1 MQKLDMATVASGSYN
16 ILFFTLLLILNFL
29 GSLSSEV
36 ILVKDNLF
44 TTEEIRD
51 MKTLLSH
58 EETFW
63 VFKPIS
69 QLKESSNDIPN
80 DIQGSL
86 SRARQANTCF
96 SWTTNLPLDSFKNS
110 SPWRKLTETLSSNFE
125 ANGDYKILG
134 FEGKINVRG
143 THLCG
148 EKWIVN
154 EQDFASFV
162 AIIFL
167 VDWKRNSYGELVIY
181 NNKGEILKAVYP
193 KEGRLV
199 VFPSALE
206 HVLKPLANDLSAGR
220 LYVMK
225 FHISVSGKTQKIGTT
240 AGEKA
245 VGFSQ
250 YIPSFKHLT
259 KADAFS
265 VEKEDVK
272 QFVTRNFTTSDGRHI
287 VVLDDIIPAKE
298 LDALRYT
305 IINGGYNDNAA
316 GVDSTDN
323 VQWIMA
329 FEVEEFVQTS
339 LWQLASQIIRAVS
352 GKEGYYPYDIG
363 CNNIQN
369 MDTTTIH
376 TDCASHE
383 NEFTLLIY
391 LNQNWTEN
399 HHGETVFFNDEESE
413 VIFAVRPKYGRVAV
427 FHGTI
432 PHSARPPPVTFAGAR
447 LSFAVKLSPSKEI
460 AERKSLSVETDTF
473 YEALETLQGT
483 EVERVRNILKDL
495 NEGKLDAEALERLVQ
510 EYEEK
515 LHIV

>member
-1 MQKLDMATVASGSYN
+1 MQKLDMATVAPGSYN
-16 ILFFTLLLILNFL
+16 ILFFTLLLILNLL

-44 TTEEIRD
+44 TTEEIQD

-69 QLKESSNDIPN
+69 QESSNDIPN

-110 SPWRKLTETLSSNFE
+110 LPWRKLTETLSSNFE
-125 ANGDYKILG
+125 AKGDYRILG
-134 FEGKINVRG
+134 FEGKINIRG

-148 EKWIVN
+148 EKSIVN
-154 EQDFASFV
+154 EQDFESFV
-162 AIIFL
+162 AVIFL

-181 NNKGEILKAVYP
+181 SNKGEILKAVYP
-193 KEGRLV
+193 KQGRLV
-199 VFPSALE
+199 VFPSTFE
-206 HVLKPLANDLSAGR
+206 HVLKPPANDLSAGR

-225 FHISVSGKTQKIGTT
+225 FHISVSGKTQKIGTS
-240 AGEKA
+240 AGEMA
-245 VGFSQ
+245 LGFSQ

-259 KADAFS
+259 KADAFN
-265 VEKEDVK
+265 VEKEDIK

-287 VVLDDIIPAKE
+287 VVFDDIVPAKE

-432 PHSARPPPVTFAGAR
+432 PHSARPPPVTFAGT
-447 LSFAVKLSPSKEI
+447 LSNKK
-460 AERKSLSVETDTF
+460 
-473 YEALETLQGT
+473 
-483 EVERVRNILKDL
+483 
-495 NEGKLDAEALERLVQ
+495 
-510 EYEEK
+510 
-515 LHIV
+515 